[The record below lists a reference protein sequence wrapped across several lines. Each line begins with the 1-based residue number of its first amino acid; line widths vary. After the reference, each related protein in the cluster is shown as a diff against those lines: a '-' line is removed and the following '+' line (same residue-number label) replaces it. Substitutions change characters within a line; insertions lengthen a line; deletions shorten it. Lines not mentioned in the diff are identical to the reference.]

1 MPDNLPEDVLQREL
15 VGLPAVITVIPRGKA
30 GPRVY
35 DLELAGSGTE
45 GDLVGNGLLK
55 SLNAKLGQPCFSL
68 GRIAGVEV
76 SVAFDKSCG
85 DAAVLS
91 RFETNPPAGLFGA
104 PPGRQKAVIKD
115 PETLRKLTI

>member
-1 MPDNLPEDVLQREL
+1 M
-15 VGLPAVITVIPRGKA
+15 ITVIPRGKA
-30 GPRVY
+30 GPRAY
-35 DLELAGSGTE
+35 DLELAGTGAE
-45 GDLVGNGLLK
+45 ADLVGNGILK

-76 SVAFDKSCG
+76 SVVFEKTCG

-104 PPGRQKAVIKD
+104 PPGRQRAVIKD
-115 PETLRKLTI
+115 PATLRRLTI